1 MRTAEGIVGVAWI
14 VAVVSMTAGA
24 QAAERAAVAVDAASP
39 PAARSATVE
48 TAPERRLTV
57 NRAVLV
63 ANGSMLE
70 VRFTV
75 PPAATTQWI
84 PTDQKDTYVVDET
97 NGEKYFVLNL
107 VRIGPAAQVR
117 LPKGG
122 GSSYMI
128 IDNRH
133 EHLKA
138 GARITVVIG
147 GLKEEHV
154 MVAEQ

>member
-1 MRTAEGIVGVAWI
+1 MRPKGLITSLALAVAGFSGVA
-14 VAVVSMTAGA
+14 VADPRQQGPAQGQPATLPATAADTVAKMA
-24 QAAERAAVAVDAASP
+24 QRK
-39 PAARSATVE
+39 
-48 TAPERRLTV
+48 LTV
-57 NRAVLV
+57 NQAVLV

-75 PPAATTQWI
+75 PPATTTQWI
-84 PTDQKDTYVVDET
+84 PTDPKDTYVVDEAT
-97 NGEKYFVLNL
+97 GEKYFVLNL

-128 IDNRH
+128 IDNRY

-138 GARITVVIG
+138 GARITVIIG
-147 GLKEEHV
+147 ALKEEHV
-154 MVAEQ
+154 TVAEQ